1 MVRPAPLGR
10 QMDQPPQLVI
20 IVEDD
25 QSMSQALER
34 LLRIAGYTA
43 RSFPSAE
50 ELLEADAAADAACL
64 ILDVQL
70 PGMTGFELR
79 EQLARRGHTPPVI
92 FITAYD
98 EPESR
103 LEADRASAVAYFTK
117 PFAGRDLLEAV
128 QRARRGSPSA
138 RLRENGS

>member
-1 MVRPAPLGR
+1 
-10 QMDQPPQLVI
+10 
-20 IVEDD
+20 
-25 QSMSQALER
+25 MSQALER

-50 ELLEADAAADAACL
+50 TLIEEDAAAHAACL

-79 EQLARRGHTPPVI
+79 ERLVQQGHRTPVI

-128 QRARRGSPSA
+128 QRASGPPPSRRHQ
-138 RLRENGS
+138 NGS